1 MDVWGISDLDLFK
14 ESDRILRALP
24 TDKPFF
30 AYVQTAG
37 NHRPFTIPKDNDGF
51 QVSDKTLEQ
60 VQAAGSRSVEQYN
73 AVRLL
78 DFNIGRLMELAKAG
92 GYYGNTI

>member
-1 MDVWGISDLDLFK
+1 MGDFRLDLFK

-24 TDKPFF
+24 ADKPFF

-51 QVSDKTLEQ
+51 QVSDKTVEQ
-60 VQAAGSRSVEQYN
+60 VQPPVRAAWSSTTRCACWIS
-73 AVRLL
+73 
-78 DFNIGRLMELAKAG
+78 ISG
-92 GYYGNTI
+92 G